1 MAKYAVKFA
10 KGRPIVIDD
19 QGNAVSGAV
28 VHQLNFRDGSVECVE
43 GRKFGPEHR
52 PTTVDIEVNGI
63 RLSRVPV
70 QSTRTVAG

>member
-19 QGNAVSGAV
+19 HGNAVPGAV
-28 VHQLNFRDGSVECVE
+28 VHQLNFRDGPVEYVE

-52 PTTVDIEVNGI
+52 PTSVDIEVNGV
-63 RLSRVPV
+63 RLPRAPV
-70 QSTRTVAG
+70 QSARTGTG